1 MDQEVLTDRTLFVPV
16 DGARMAT
23 QLGLSEKGRARGQQ
37 NLPPATAAIP
47 DEVEAAI
54 VQQIATLRTGI
65 VQDVQLRLQAI
76 NRAISR
82 DRAAISTAALET
94 DIAPIVTRLEQN
106 ARIDILD
113 LEATR
118 EKLQEQRSDFLAWR
132 QKRRLVRPA
141 EESHSPISFFADLF
155 LLAIVEGG
163 LNLFFFMDN
172 SEFGMLGA
180 FLQAFLIAAANI
192 LVCTVAGFVL
202 IKRVNSVFLLNKLLG
217 FVSAAALFVCLPFA
231 HLIVGFYR
239 IARGE
244 SGAGSVPVSDTPVEA
259 AGADLAVV
267 STPSSGTT
275 ATTGSDMWTA
285 VEWALNREFHRLDE
299 MSIIMCVVGIILGAY
314 AIRKGY
320 SFGDRYPD
328 YTKNYWTYENRRLDY
343 IEHLDEIT
351 SGMISDHTNASSKI
365 SNYFSAL
372 AGSLTSLKDYQ
383 DRKTEL
389 SVSLKNYESHLVQ
402 VGRTLLA
409 EYRGANEAARS
420 QPVPKTFSAEFVF
433 TDPLF
438 VGSNVVNPDLA
449 AQLRH
454 HEGVEDDAQRAAKA
468 AQAAAAN
475 YQNRIQAAIAE
486 AQKALQMGAGLR
498 EGAKQ

>member
-1 MDQEVLTDRTLFVPV
+1 MFVPV
-16 DGARMAT
+16 DAARMAKNMA
-23 QLGLSEKGRARGQQ
+23 LSEKGQARGQQ

-54 VQQIATLRTGI
+54 VQEVTTLRAGV

-82 DRAAISTAALET
+82 DRAVISTSALET

-202 IKRVNSVFLLNKLLG
+202 IKRVNSVMLLNKLLG
-217 FVSAAALFVCLPFA
+217 FLSAAALFVCLPFA

-244 SGAGSVPVSDTPVEA
+244 GGADPSALPAVPVEV
-259 AGADLAVV
+259 AGADLAAA
-267 STPSSGTT
+267 SAPASGA
-275 ATTGSDMWTA
+275 ATSTGSDLWTA
-285 VEWALNREFHRLDE
+285 VEWALNRDFHRLDE
-299 MSIIMCVVGIILGAY
+299 MSVIMCVVGIILGAY

-351 SGMISDHTNASSKI
+351 SGMIGDHTDASSKI

-389 SVSLKNYESHLVQ
+389 SVSLKNYEIHLVQ
-402 VGRTLLA
+402 VARTLLA

-420 QPVPKTFSAEFVF
+420 QPVPRTFSSEFAF
-433 TDPLF
+433 SDPLF
-438 VGSNVVNPDLA
+438 MGSNVLNPDLA
-449 AQLRH
+449 AQLRQH
-454 HEGVEDDAQRAAKA
+454 TGVEDDAQRAAKA
-468 AQAAAAN
+468 AQSAAKN
-475 YQNRIQAAIAE
+475 YQNRIQVAIAE
-486 AQKALQMGAGLR
+486 AQKALQSGAALR